1 MNKEIFDKYKQQ
13 EAQKIRA
20 LISKMGVD
28 VEISPILD
36 NKQELNDYDPFF
48 SNEDIEI
55 INSKNRIKEKE
66 VFGEKIYSRMY
77 IVTEYDPTPFS
88 VNTNEDNNINN
99 IVEAFI
105 LNNDL
110 KIGSIVKT
118 LYNIQYKIIS
128 IEKNRGIEDILK
140 YKMIKV

>member
-66 VFGEKIYSRMY
+66 LFGEKIYSRMY